1 MSTRRLVPCSV
12 LCLALVLG
20 TETYCGCKVSIVA
33 DADEGLI
40 VLIGTPDDGRRG
52 TLSVC
57 VGRCLM

>member
-1 MSTRRLVPCSV
+1 MPWSV

-20 TETYCGCKVSIVA
+20 TETYSGCIVSIVA
-33 DADEGLI
+33 DADEGLV

-57 VGRCLM
+57 VGRYLM